1 MRASTDSI
9 AHHVSRITSCVLR
22 LTCYVFLLTLAFL
35 CLRPLLA
42 CVRAD
47 GPTFPVRRIF
57 GTGTD
62 WTEGVAVGDVDG
74 DGDLDLVV
82 GNDMQQNGVYLN
94 DGTGYF
100 GSARPFGTGS
110 DETYGVAV
118 GDVNGDGYL
127 DIVAGNAPWTSGQSA
142 VYVNDGAGHF
152 DWPGAVRNF
161 GSVADSVSSVAVG
174 DMNGDGYLDIVVG
187 SYSDQD
193 SVYLNNGAG
202 YFPNTDVYTRPFG
215 TGDWTASV
223 VVGDMD
229 SDGDLDIVSGTGNQ
243 NAIYLNDGKANFVR
257 RVFDPSGWDTQSVA
271 VGDMNGDGALDIIV
285 GNYGNESAVLFLN
298 DGGGYFGAGEVLD
311 TDLVTVGMAAGDVD
325 GDGDLDLLVG
335 TSGRNA
341 VFVNDGEG
349 NLSIEWSFDLGTSWT
364 RCVAMGDVDD
374 DGDLDIVIGNGE
386 KRNTIYLNDG
396 GGSFAVVRSLDA
408 GSVAVG
414 DMDGD
419 DHLDVVTA
427 NLDEQN
433 AVYLN
438 DGMGHFPDTSVYT
451 RPFGTGSDPAGS
463 LAVGDMDGDG
473 HLDIVVG
480 NSSWS
485 GERQNAVYLND
496 GAGSFPNTSVYTRP
510 FGTGLDLTE
519 DVATGDLDNDGDL
532 DIVAGNLGQNAVYLN
547 DGTGAFPNTSVYTR
561 PFGTGS
567 DWTES
572 VALGD
577 MDGDGDLDI
586 VVGNSAFN
594 WSTEPGQHAVYLNDG
609 AGSFHTGPVSC
620 GTTAGVRCF
629 GVGWTWDGTG
639 SVAAGD
645 VDGDGDLD
653 IVVGSAYYPDGDQ
666 NVIYLNDGAGN
677 LPIGP
682 VACDITP
689 GIRCFGIG
697 WDGTE
702 SVALGDINGD
712 GSLDIVA
719 GNVLGMGSG
728 PNAVYLNDETGNF
741 EIARN
746 LGAESDGAVSVAVGD
761 IDSDGDLDLV
771 TNKAVYVNGLSR
783 AARMAD
789 NPSSISVIRPGLA
802 RNADFFSA
810 PEVLDQRNIPIPY
823 TLFDAEGNMAGHIAA
838 SYSLDGGGRWL
849 PAVAT
854 GDTDTQDLALGAALA
869 FDGQDDW
876 VETADFDIENDFTIS
891 FWTNPYTTTD
901 GQAFIGKHTLDGT
914 NLLAFVFYED
924 GYHVRIR
931 GDSFTGGTKTT
942 GWQHL
947 AVVGDEDGGTTH
959 VTVYRDGELLWQH
972 DLSAVVGD
980 VSGGKAWA
988 IGQEWDVPSLQSDFF
1003 GGRIDEVR
1011 IWNVARTQMEI
1022 RADMYRGLVGD
1033 ESGLAAYWPF
1043 DEGSGVQVFDQS
1055 INGRNG
1061 SLGGGVA
1068 DQRPMWVGGRFATRI
1083 YTWDTFASGLFG
1095 QSDDVVFHMVAY
1107 PHPSTS
1113 ASPDTYRY
1121 FNSTSGPYQRP
1132 YASATT
1138 FPFRVRGTQ
1147 VRVYSEMVGSGNE
1160 VAGALVY
1167 RLPAEQP
1174 TGGSLIADSAGT
1186 PFRTDHHGYLEGRGE
1201 IGLGDRLLALLP
1213 ITWTESYTL
1222 YHTSGAPTGKGL
1234 ETYTVTAP
1242 GVQTLVV
1249 SADHPL
1255 LLFNLDVSL
1264 EWDAH
1269 NDNLF
1274 MEKLEYDLSRAAE
1287 YLYDF
1292 TDGQAGLGEV
1302 YVFHDAENWQTAH
1315 ARVYASNRLRPNA
1328 TLGGTVAG
1336 TITDTLVPTI
1346 TYEAGQIRMPATWN
1360 RYGDPGG
1367 SVGEDWPRTLAHE
1380 FGHYYLFLDDH
1391 YLGLDEEGQ
1400 VISIYTC
1407 TYTAMTD
1414 PYRYSE
1420 YRDQADWLPACAD
1433 TMANHLTGRSDW
1445 ATIET
1450 FYPELAG
1457 PDSRGYNAGPTLMPF
1472 DFTEI
1477 TVFDPLTPTETLPD
1491 PTFYFL
1497 TEGGQRVQPAEGTR
1511 GFLLKD
1517 ETWLLDVGEPV
1528 IDHILARGAKADDQL
1543 CVFDAASSRLGCETV
1558 QRGDDQMVLYG
1569 FPEWHPEIVV
1579 TPVATDVISVAVH
1592 AAASLPLQGRVF
1604 SIDGPATEIF
1614 DFTETASGT
1623 YETTMGSENVLLLEG
1638 FVQIWVNES
1647 APRREMI
1654 TDYSIGASPGL
1665 MRGHGGLMRGHG
1677 GLMRGHGGLMRG
1689 HGGLMRGHGGLM
1701 RGHGGLMR
1709 GHGTPILS
1717 GDGQVTIYTPDPTIP
1732 DGEFLTIQA
1741 ATGVGELPPGRVQI
1755 GQAYRIAATEGITNL
1770 DESSISFQYLGDAVP
1785 AGMEEDITIYTWD
1798 ENEAEWHILA
1808 TTLNPEDN
1816 FASARVEGAGV
1827 YALLTAFRI
1836 PLVAPGWN
1844 LFSYPLRTSQPVSAA
1859 LASIEGEYSIVYGYD
1874 ASQSTWEAWDVYGVG
1889 VPGYVNDLGELVFGR
1904 GYWISVTQAVTM
1916 YIGGSGGQGELS
1928 VASLPPQVPA
1938 TYYGRVLGGIGP
1950 GETVTA
1956 WVDGHLCGQGQ
1967 TVQEGGGIVYAIKV
1981 LAEEGGLPGCG
1992 AVGREVAFQVGSSM
2006 MHQTAVWDDSRL
2018 WEVRLSETAMPF
2030 DLYLPSVLRG
2040 N

>member
-1 MRASTDSI
+1 MGANPDSTAD
-9 AHHVSRITSCVLR
+9 HVSRIASYVLR
-22 LTCYVFLLTLAFL
+22 LICYAFLLTLAFL
-35 CLRPLLA
+35 CLHPLPAL
-42 CVRAD
+42 VYAD

-82 GNDMQQNGVYLN
+82 GNDGQQNSVYLN

-100 GSARPFGTGS
+100 GQTRPFGTGL
-110 DETYGVAV
+110 DETYDVAV

-127 DIVAGNAPWTSGQSA
+127 DIVAANAPWTSGQSA
-142 VYVNDGAGHF
+142 VYVNDGTGHF

-161 GSVADSVSSVAVG
+161 GTGADSLTSVAVG
-174 DMNGDGYLDIVVG
+174 DMNGDGALDIVVG
-187 SYSDQD
+187 SYSHQD
-193 SVYLNNGAG
+193 YVYLNNGAG
-202 YFPNTDVYTRPFG
+202 DFPYTDVYTRSFG
-215 TGDWTASV
+215 GNSTASV
-223 VVGDMD
+223 AVGDMD
-229 SDGDLDIVSGTGNQ
+229 GDGDLDIVAGTGNQ
-243 NAIYLNDGKANFVR
+243 NAIYLNDGEANFVPR
-257 RVFDPSGWDTQSVA
+257 IFDPSGWDTQSVA

-285 GNYGNESAVLFLN
+285 GNYGNESVVLFLN
-298 DGGGYFGAGEVLD
+298 EGGGHFGAGEVLD
-311 TDLVTVGMAAGDVD
+311 TDLITVGMAVGDVD
-325 GDGDLDLLVG
+325 GDGDLDLLAG

-349 NLSIEWSFDLGTSWT
+349 NLAIEWPFDLGTSWT
-364 RCVAMGDVDD
+364 RCVAMADVDG
-374 DGDLDIVIGNGE
+374 DGDPDIVIGNSE

-396 GGSFAVVRSLDA
+396 GGSFTAVRDLDV
-408 GSVAVG
+408 GNVAVG

-419 DHLDVVTA
+419 DHLDIVTA
-427 NLDEQN
+427 NLNEQN

-438 DGMGHFPDTSVYT
+438 DGAGHFPGTSVYT
-451 RPFGTGSDPAGS
+451 RPFGTGSDSAGG

-485 GERQNAVYLND
+485 GDRQNVVYLND

-510 FGTGLDLTE
+510 FGTGSDRTVRVL
-519 DVATGDLDNDGDL
+519 TGDLDNDGDL

-547 DGTGAFPNTSVYTR
+547 DGTGTFPNTSVYTR

-577 MDGDGDLDI
+577 IDGDGDLDI
-586 VVGNSAFN
+586 VVGNSAYS
-594 WSTEPGQHAVYLNDG
+594 WMSEPGRHVVYLNDG
-609 AGSFHTGPVSC
+609 AGSFHTGPFSC
-620 GTTAGVRCF
+620 GTTPGVRCF
-629 GVGWTWDGTG
+629 GTGWTWDGTG
-639 SVAAGD
+639 SVAVGD
-645 VDGDGDLD
+645 VDSDGDMD

-666 NVIYLNDGAGN
+666 NVIYLNDGAGHFH
-677 LPIGP
+677 IGP
-682 VACDITP
+682 VVCDVTP
-689 GIRCFGIG
+689 GVRCFGIG

-719 GNVLGMGSG
+719 GNILGVGSG
-728 PNAVYLNDETGNF
+728 PNAVYLNDETGSF
-741 EIARN
+741 GIARS
-746 LGAESDGAVSVAVGD
+746 LGAESDGAWSVAVGD
-761 IDSDGDLDLV
+761 IDSDGDLDFI
-771 TNKAVYVNGLSR
+771 TDRAVYVNGLSGV
-783 AARMAD
+783 AQMAD
-789 NPSSISVIRPGLA
+789 NSPSISVIRPGLA
-802 RNADFFSA
+802 RNAGFFST
-810 PEVLDQRNIPIPY
+810 PEVLDQRDISIPY
-823 TLFDAEGNMAGHIAA
+823 TLFDAEGNMAGHVAA

-849 PAVAT
+849 TATAT
-854 GDTDTQDLALGAALA
+854 GDTLTQNLALGAALA

-901 GQAFIGKHTLDGT
+901 GQAFIGKHNSIGS
-914 NLLAFVFYED
+914 NLVVFVFYD
-924 GYHVRIR
+924 GGYHLNIR
-931 GDSFTGGTKTT
+931 DTGYTGGTKTT

-959 VTVYRDGELLWQH
+959 VTVYRNGEVLWQH
-972 DLSAVVGD
+972 DFSAVVGD
-980 VSGGKAWA
+980 VSGGRAWA

-1003 GGRIDEVR
+1003 DGSIDEVR

-1022 RADMYRGLVGD
+1022 KADMYRELEGD
-1033 ESGLAAYWPF
+1033 EPGLAAYWPF
-1043 DEGSGVQVFDQS
+1043 DEGAGVQVFDQS
-1055 INGRNG
+1055 ANGRNG
-1061 SLGGGVA
+1061 LLGGGVA
-1068 DQRPMWVGGRFATRI
+1068 EQRPTWVGGRFATHV

-1095 QSDDVVFHMVAY
+1095 QSDNVVFRLVAY
-1107 PHPSTS
+1107 PHPSAS
-1113 ASPDTYRY
+1113 ASPGTYRY
-1121 FNSTSGPYQRP
+1121 FSGTSGPYQRP

-1147 VRVYSEMVGSGNE
+1147 VRVYSEAAAPGNE
-1160 VAGALVY
+1160 VGGALVY
-1167 RLPAEQP
+1167 RLPVDQSA
-1174 TGGSLIADSAGT
+1174 GGSLVADSAGT
-1186 PFRTDHHGYLEGRGE
+1186 PFRTDHNGYLQGRGE

-1213 ITWTESYTL
+1213 ITWTESCTL
-1222 YHTSGAPTGKGL
+1222 YYTSGTPTEVGL
-1234 ETYTVTAP
+1234 DTFSVVSP
-1242 GVQTLVV
+1242 GVQILTV
-1249 SADHPL
+1249 SADNPL
-1255 LLFNLDVSL
+1255 YLFNLDVSL

-1269 NDNLF
+1269 NDDLF
-1274 MEKLEYDLSRAAE
+1274 LEKLEYDLQRAAE
-1287 YLYDF
+1287 YLYDYA
-1292 TDGQAGLGEV
+1292 DGQAGLGEV

-1315 ARVYASNRLRPNA
+1315 ARVYANNRLRPSA
-1328 TLGGTVAG
+1328 TLGGYVGGTV
-1336 TITDTLVPTI
+1336 TDTLVPTI

-1407 TYTAMTD
+1407 THTAMTD

-1420 YRDQADWLPACAD
+1420 YRDQADWLPACED
-1433 TMANHLTGRSDW
+1433 TIANHLTGRSDW
-1445 ATIET
+1445 ATIEL
-1450 FYPELAG
+1450 FYPELSG
-1457 PDSRGYNAGPTLMPF
+1457 PDTRGYNDGPTLMPF
-1472 DFTEI
+1472 NFTAI

-1497 TEGGQRVQPAEGTR
+1497 TEGGQRVQPGEGTR

-1528 IDHILARGAKADDQL
+1528 IDHILARGAKAGDRL
-1543 CVFDAASSRLGCETV
+1543 CVFDAADDRLGCETI

-1569 FPEWHPEIVV
+1569 FPDWHPEIVV

-1592 AAASLPLQGRVF
+1592 AAESLPLQGRIF
-1604 SIDGPATEIF
+1604 SIDGPATEVF
-1614 DFTETASGT
+1614 DFTETVSGT
-1623 YETTMGSENVLLLEG
+1623 YETTMGSEDVLLLEG
-1638 FVQIWVNES
+1638 FVQIWVNEA

-1654 TDYSIGASPGL
+1654 TDYSVGASPGL

-1689 HGGLMRGHGGLM
+1689 HGGLMRGHGA
-1701 RGHGGLMR
+1701 
-1709 GHGTPILS
+1709 PILS

-1732 DGEFLTIQA
+1732 EGEFLTIQA
-1741 ATGVGELPPGRVQI
+1741 ATGVPELPAGRVQI

-1770 DESSISFQYLGDAVP
+1770 EESSISFQYLGGAVP
-1785 AGMEEDITIYTWD
+1785 AGMEEDITIYHWD
-1798 ENEAEWHILA
+1798 EDEAEWDILA
-1808 TTLNPEDN
+1808 TALNPEDN
-1816 FASARVEGAGV
+1816 FASARVEGSGL

-1844 LFSYPLRTSQPVSAA
+1844 LFSYPLRDSQTVSAA
-1859 LASIEGEYSIVYGYD
+1859 LASIEGEYGIVYGYD
-1874 ASQSTWEAWDVYGVG
+1874 AAQLTWEAWDVYGVG
-1889 VPGYVNDLGELVFGR
+1889 VPGYVNDLKELVFGR
-1904 GYWISVTQAVTM
+1904 GYWISVTQAITM
-1916 YIGGSGGQGELS
+1916 YIGGSGGQSELS

-1950 GETVTA
+1950 GETVRA
-1956 WVDGHLCGQGQ
+1956 WVDGNLCGQGQ
-1967 TVQEGGGIVYAIKV
+1967 TMVADNRVVYAINV
-1981 LAEEGGLPGCG
+1981 LAEEGGLVGCG
-1992 AVGREVAFQVGSSM
+1992 AVGREITFQVGSVM
-2006 MHQTAVWDDSRL
+2006 MYQTAVWDDSRL
-2018 WEVRLSETAMPF
+2018 WEVWLSESAMPF
-2030 DLYLPSVLRG
+2030 EVYLPSVLRG
-2040 N
+2040 D